1 MHKYKHL
8 PIITFGGDTK
18 VRMSR
23 KSTKIATITPVLL
36 IRSMS
41 VIFTAFA
48 ERTRNITDILKYIY
62 VSKHEYENPTKRCP
76 LAIFYIL
83 PKNLRSLYIFH
94 FLRNSY
100 FSFQAWWDKA
110 VSKRMNEVFLV
121 SYLLSIIVLYR
132 LLCVSEEIDSNTL
145 WKLFRGIVITLS
157 WKDLKVVISP
167 LNIATRFILQ
177 RKYTINF

>member
-1 MHKYKHL
+1 
-8 PIITFGGDTK
+8 
-18 VRMSR
+18 MSR

-62 VSKHEYENPTKRCP
+62 VSYNEYENPTKRCP

-83 PKNLRSLYIFH
+83 PKNLRSLYVFH

-121 SYLLSIIVLYR
+121 SYLLSIIFFVSQALESRSHKLESCLWELYVNNISCLFQSNSGR
-132 LLCVSEEIDSNTL
+132 L
-145 WKLFRGIVITLS
+145 KLFNRSLS
-157 WKDLKVVISP
+157 NSP
-167 LNIATRFILQ
+167 RA
-177 RKYTINF
+177 

>member
-1 MHKYKHL
+1 
-8 PIITFGGDTK
+8 
-18 VRMSR
+18 MSK

-62 VSKHEYENPTKRCP
+62 VSYNEYENPTKRCP

-83 PKNLRSLYIFH
+83 PKNLRSLYVFH

-121 SYLLSIIVLYR
+121 SYLLSIIFFVSQALESRSHKLESCLWELYVNNISCLFQSNSRR
-132 LLCVSEEIDSNTL
+132 LKLFNRSRSNTP
-145 WKLFRGIVITLS
+145 RV
-157 WKDLKVVISP
+157 
-167 LNIATRFILQ
+167 
-177 RKYTINF
+177 

>member
-1 MHKYKHL
+1 
-8 PIITFGGDTK
+8 
-18 VRMSR
+18 MSK
-23 KSTKIATITPVLL
+23 KSTKIATITPVLF

-83 PKNLRSLYIFH
+83 PKNLRSLYVFH

-121 SYLLSIIVLYR
+121 SYLLSIIFFVSQALESRSHKLESCLWELYVNNISCLFQSNSGR
-132 LLCVSEEIDSNTL
+132 LKLFNRSLSNTP
-145 WKLFRGIVITLS
+145 RV
-157 WKDLKVVISP
+157 
-167 LNIATRFILQ
+167 
-177 RKYTINF
+177 

>member
-1 MHKYKHL
+1 
-8 PIITFGGDTK
+8 
-18 VRMSR
+18 MSK

-83 PKNLRSLYIFH
+83 PKNLRSLYVFH

-121 SYLLSIIVLYR
+121 SYLLSIIFFVSQALESRSHKLESCLWELYVNNISCLFQSNSRR
-132 LLCVSEEIDSNTL
+132 LKLFNRSLSNTP
-145 WKLFRGIVITLS
+145 RV
-157 WKDLKVVISP
+157 
-167 LNIATRFILQ
+167 
-177 RKYTINF
+177 